1 MPRDFEQAY
10 RWYKAAAEQ
19 GDAAGQNGLGL
30 LYANGLGVERD
41 LVKAMAWFS
50 LAAHAEGPA
59 GADAI
64 TYRDRLTRLMSPKER
79 AGAEALGTEF
89 LAQIDVENTPEA
101 PAFGVAL
108 PRSANG
114 FRDSAIYAQRLL
126 KSLGY
131 YDAAVDG
138 VAGEFTIKATRQ
150 FLREN
155 GLRMEPRIT
164 RELVE
169 ALEAVRTARIAAAAA
184 AAAAEEAAGQESV
197 EEPADEMVEHIGQG
211 QS

>member
-1 MPRDFEQAY
+1 MTSSRPR

-41 LVKAMAWFS
+41 LVQAMAWFN
-50 LAAHAEGPA
+50 LAVHGEGSA
-59 GADAI
+59 GTDAKA
-64 TYRDRLTRLMSPKER
+64 YRDRLARLLSAEER
-79 AGAEALGTEF
+79 IEADTLSQEILARAAAEE
-89 LAQIDVENTPEA
+89 VPEE
-101 PAFGVAL
+101 PVFGVSM
-108 PRSANG
+108 PRPANG

-138 VAGEFTIKATRQ
+138 VAGEFTIEATRK

-155 GLRMEPRIT
+155 GLKMEPRIT

-184 AAAAEEAAGQESV
+184 AAAAEETVRQESI
-197 EEPADEMVEHIGQG
+197 EEPADEMVEHNGQG